1 MVFLIPKVV
10 SENEK
15 RVINLQVRINKLEKD
30 KLDKVCNTLNLTY
43 TEFFSISLD
52 NLSNYI
58 QNGVKSQN
66 NEFNKND

>member
-1 MVFLIPKVV
+1 MVFYIPRVV

-30 KLDKVCNTLNLTY
+30 KLDMVCNALNLTY
-43 TEFFSISLD
+43 TEFFVISLD

-58 QNGVKSQN
+58 QNGVKSLN

>member
-1 MVFLIPKVV
+1 MVSYIPRVV

-30 KLDKVCNTLNLTY
+30 KLDSVCNALNLTY
-43 TEFFSISLD
+43 TEFFIISLD

-58 QNGVKSQN
+58 QNGVKSPN

>member
-1 MVFLIPKVV
+1 MVFYIPKVV

-30 KLDKVCNTLNLTY
+30 KLDMVCNALNLTY
-43 TEFFSISLD
+43 TEFFTISLD